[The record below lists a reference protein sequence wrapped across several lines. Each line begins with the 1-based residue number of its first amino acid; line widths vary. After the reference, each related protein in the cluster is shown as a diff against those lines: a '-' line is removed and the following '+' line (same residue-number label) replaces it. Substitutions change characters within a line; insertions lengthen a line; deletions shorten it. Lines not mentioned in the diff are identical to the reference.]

1 VNERGSASVLVI
13 AVGALLGVIALA
25 VGVVATGMAAHR
37 QAVRAAD
44 LAALAG
50 AQTSLTSQS
59 AACRVASDVAE
70 ANGAEL
76 EQCVLSGASLQVRVR
91 VATVELLPAIGAS
104 ARAGF
109 ASADRDVAEIE

>member
-1 VNERGSASVLVI
+1 MNERGSASVLVV

-37 QAVRAAD
+37 QAIRAAD

-50 AQTSLTSQS
+50 AQRSLTSQA
-59 AACRVASDVAE
+59 AACSMAADVAR

-76 EQCVLSGASLQVRVR
+76 ENCVLSGATVNVHVRVP
-91 VATVELLPAIGAS
+91 TVELLPVIGAS
-104 ARAGF
+104 ARAGV
-109 ASADRDVAEIE
+109 RVNGP

>member
-1 VNERGSASVLVI
+1 MNERGSASVLVV

-25 VGVVATGMAAHR
+25 VGMVATGMAAHR

-50 AQTSLTSQS
+50 AQRSLTSQS
-59 AACRVASDVAE
+59 EACGVASEVAE

-76 EQCVLSGASLQVRVR
+76 ARCVLSGATVHVHVR
-91 VATVELLPAIGAS
+91 VATVELLPVIGAS
-104 ARAGF
+104 ARAGV
-109 ASADRDVAEIE
+109 RVN